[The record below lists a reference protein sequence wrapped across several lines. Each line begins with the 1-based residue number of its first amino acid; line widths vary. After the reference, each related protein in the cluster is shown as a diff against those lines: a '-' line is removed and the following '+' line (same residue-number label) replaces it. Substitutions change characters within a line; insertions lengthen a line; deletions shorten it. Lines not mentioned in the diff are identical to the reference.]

1 MKEVHRRTGIG
12 FKSHIKCILK
22 IIGILDIYLG
32 YILQKIMRIFL
43 SVHFYA
49 GKIEIDYSLVKFNER

>member
-1 MKEVHRRTGIG
+1 MKEVHRRSG
-12 FKSHIKCILK
+12 FGLKPHIKRILK
-22 IIGILDIYLG
+22 IKGILDIYSE